1 MNLKNRWWHRLLF
14 VAFVVAFVAVVWGVI
29 ADTLNSAQLPK
40 YTKVGILS
48 DRVDAEIRLIG
59 NLVQPGE
66 RIGVYEGNVYG
77 NSYNQN
83 GGWLLRQEY
92 YCSKN
97 ISSKVEEISAKTE
110 INYYKGNLD
119 LVSLSDFKN
128 YLAQNSALCVQV
140 LGLDNPERYGN
151 VKKALSWG
159 LEADDMAVWAPS
171 TVKSVFA
178 VLQSVF
184 FIALGFLV
192 ILILY
197 YKVFLYIVFGKNAK
211 L

>member
-1 MNLKNRWWHRLLF
+1 
-14 VAFVVAFVAVVWGVI
+14 
-29 ADTLNSAQLPK
+29 
-40 YTKVGILS
+40 
-48 DRVDAEIRLIG
+48 
-59 NLVQPGE
+59 
-66 RIGVYEGNVYG
+66 VYG

>member
-1 MNLKNRWWHRLLF
+1 LNLKNRWWHRLLF

>member
-1 MNLKNRWWHRLLF
+1 MF